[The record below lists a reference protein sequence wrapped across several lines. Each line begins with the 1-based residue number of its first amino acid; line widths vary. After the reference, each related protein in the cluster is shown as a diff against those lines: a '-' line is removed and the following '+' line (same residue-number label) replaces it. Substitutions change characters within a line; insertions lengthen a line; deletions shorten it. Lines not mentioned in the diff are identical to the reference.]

1 MKTNFGTTLNRNEMK
16 NIRGGKMDGVLICT
30 CGSTT
35 NTTVC
40 AFSTVAGGLNCLV
53 AATNYCADNGG
64 AANCSGHA
72 NV

>member
-1 MKTNFGTTLNRNEMK
+1 MKTNYGTTLSRNEMK
-16 NIRGGKMDGVLICT
+16 NIQGGKLDGVLICT

-40 AFSTVAGGLNCLV
+40 AFNTLDGAGNCLV
-53 AATNYCADNGG
+53 AATKYCADNGG
-64 AANCSGHA
+64 HATCSGHA

>member
-1 MKTNFGTTLNRNEMK
+1 MKTNFGTTLSRNEMK
-16 NIRGGKMDGVLICT
+16 NIQGGKMDGVLICT

-40 AFSTVAGGLNCLV
+40 AFSTVTGSLNCLV

-64 AANCSGHA
+64 TANCTGHA
-72 NV
+72 QV